1 MDQAQN
7 LRKIA
12 WGVKRKS
19 NYISISSGKGGVG
32 KTNFAVNLSYTLAKM
47 GKKVLLFDAD
57 LGLANVDIILNLN
70 NKTNIKDYL
79 DGVISAENLVVDS
92 GYGFDVIPASSGF
105 VNLTKLEESQ
115 YDKLIDL
122 FVKYDSKYDYI
133 IFDTGAGIG
142 ENVIK
147 FSSVSDMLIVIT
159 QPEPTAVT
167 DAYAFMKVVN
177 KEFNISRPYL
187 VVNKARTKEDGLGI
201 YENLK
206 NVLKRFLSIDLE
218 LLGVI
223 RDCREV
229 VSSVREQKPI
239 AEINSESVYMKD
251 LILISKK
258 IVNMHI
264 EKNHNSDIFNIF
276 RRSL

>member
-12 WGVKRKS
+12 WGVKKRS

-32 KTNFAVNLSYTLAKM
+32 KTNFAVNISYVLAGM

-70 NKTNIKDYL
+70 VKTNIKDYL
-79 DGVISAENLVVDS
+79 EGKISPENLIVSS

-105 VNLTKLEESQ
+105 VNLTKLEESH
-115 YDKLIDL
+115 YDKLMDL
-122 FVKYDSKYDYI
+122 FVKFDSIYDYI

-177 KEFNISRPYL
+177 HEFNIVRPYL
-187 VVNKARTKEDGLGI
+187 VVNKVRTKEDGLNI

-206 NVLKRFLSIDLE
+206 NVLKKFLNIDLE
-218 LLGVI
+218 FLGVI
-223 RDCREV
+223 RDCRELV
-229 VSSVREQKPI
+229 YSVREQRPI
-239 AEINSESVYMKD
+239 ADINPSSIYMKD
-251 LILISKK
+251 LFLIGKK
-258 IVNMHI
+258 ISNMQI
-264 EKNHNSDIFNIF
+264 EKNYNSDIFNIF
-276 RRSL
+276 RRKL

>member
-12 WGVKRKS
+12 WGVKRRS
-19 NYISISSGKGGVG
+19 TYISISSGKGGVG
-32 KTNFAVNLSYTLAKM
+32 KTNFAVNISHTLARM

-57 LGLANVDIILNLN
+57 LGLANVDILLNLN
-70 NKTNIKDYL
+70 VKTNIKDFL
-79 DGVISAENLVVDS
+79 EGNISSDNLVVDS
-92 GYGFDVIPASSGF
+92 GYGFDVVPASSGF
-105 VNLTKLEESQ
+105 VNLTKLDEGQ
-115 YDKLIDL
+115 YDKLMDL
-122 FVKYDSKYDYI
+122 FVKFDSKYDYI

-147 FSSVSDMLIVIT
+147 FSSVSDMLVVIT

-167 DAYAFMKVVN
+167 DAYAFIKVVN
-177 KEFNISRPYL
+177 KEFNITRPYL
-187 VVNKARTKEDGLGI
+187 VVNKSKTKEDGINI

-206 NVLKRFLSIDLE
+206 NVLKRFLDIDLE

-223 RDCREV
+223 RDCKEV
-229 VSSVREQKPI
+229 ALSVREQKPI
-239 AEINSESVYMKD
+239 AETNPTSIYMRD
-251 LILISKK
+251 LILVGKK
-258 IVNMHI
+258 IVNMNI
-264 EKNHNSDIFNIF
+264 EKNYNNELSSVF

>member
-19 NYISISSGKGGVG
+19 TYISISSGKGGVG
-32 KTNFAVNLSYTLAKM
+32 KTNFAVNLSYLLSKM

-70 NKTNIKDYL
+70 TKTNIKDYL
-79 DGVISAENLVVDS
+79 DGELSADNLVVDS

-105 VNLTKLEESQ
+105 VNLTKLEEEQ
-115 YDKLIDL
+115 YDKLLNL

-147 FSSVSDMLIVIT
+147 FSSISDMLIVIT

-167 DAYAFMKVVN
+167 DAYAFIKVVN
-177 KEFNISRPYL
+177 KEFNISKPYL
-187 VVNKARTKEDGLGI
+187 IVNRVRIKDDGIGI
-201 YENLK
+201 YDNLK
-206 NVLKRFLSIDLE
+206 NVLKRFLNIDLE

-223 RDCREV
+223 RDCKEV

-239 AEINSESVYMKD
+239 AEINSESPYIKD
-251 LILISKK
+251 LILIAKK
-258 IVNMHI
+258 IMNMPI
-264 EKNHNSDIFNIF
+264 EKNLNSDIFNIF

>member
-229 VSSVREQKPI
+229 VFSVREQKPI